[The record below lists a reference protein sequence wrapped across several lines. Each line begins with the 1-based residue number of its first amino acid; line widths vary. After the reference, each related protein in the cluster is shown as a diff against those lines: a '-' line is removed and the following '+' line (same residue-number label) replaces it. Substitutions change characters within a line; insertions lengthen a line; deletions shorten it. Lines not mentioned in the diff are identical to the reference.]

1 MPISAGQ
8 PAPDFDLQDE
18 TGTERSLS
26 DYRGKPVVLYFYPK
40 DDTPGC
46 TKEACSL
53 RDYNREI
60 MTKGAVILG
69 VSRDD
74 LESHQRFIAKYNL
87 PFGLLSDP
95 GAMVSKTY
103 GVYKLRNLYGKEG
116 WGIERST
123 FIIDESGKIQKAI
136 RKDQVDGHTEEVLR
150 ALG

>member
-1 MPISAGQ
+1 MESETDPVKDGDM
-8 PAPDFDLQDE
+8 APDFALKDQNGRE
-18 TGTERSLS
+18 VKLS
-26 DYRGKPVVLYFYPK
+26 DFKGKRVVLYFYSK

-46 TKEACSL
+46 TKEACSF

-60 MTKGAVILG
+60 LTKGAVILG

-123 FIIDESGKIQKAI
+123 FIIDESGKIQKA
-136 RKDQVDGHTEEVLR
+136 
-150 ALG
+150 